1 MTVTTITGSELSEV
15 WGDAFNKS
23 KKKRSG
29 GRGGADCDSLV
40 KKPPP
45 FDDIMNDFYHPSIH
59 GIYEKSRFARD
70 QHALA
75 DTDADGPREDED
87 KYVSVGPSPEMP
99 EQSIAPANAY
109 AYQLQDAARRTQPQA
124 QSQSQQPMQQQPQQN
139 EHYTE
144 PKHLMMLND
153 DREKRYLDLSMYVF
167 SGVALIFILEQFIHL
182 GLLLKS

>member
-23 KKKRSG
+23 KKRRGG

-87 KYVSVGPSPEMP
+87 KFVSVGPSPQRP
-99 EQSIAPANAY
+99 EEEQRVAPANAY
-109 AYQLQDAARRTQPQA
+109 ANRLQDAARRTQ
-124 QSQSQQPMQQQPQQN
+124 QQTQQY

-144 PKHLMMLND
+144 PKHLMMLDD